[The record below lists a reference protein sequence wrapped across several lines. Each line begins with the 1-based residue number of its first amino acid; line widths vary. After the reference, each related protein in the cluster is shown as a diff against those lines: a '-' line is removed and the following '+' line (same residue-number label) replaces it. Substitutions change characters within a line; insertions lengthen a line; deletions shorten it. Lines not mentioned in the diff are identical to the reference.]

1 MYSKAISVLV
11 VVLSVCAI
19 SVHAAG
25 PNINLKRRNFHSLA
39 VLGDWLYIEGGSY
52 SSWFE
57 KGLSDRVAINS
68 TYALPLTQ
76 PWMNGSVIFRETAYN
91 GKVQTVDQF
100 GLWTDGNNKMYK
112 WAGSS
117 TNRSKVEDT
126 YKKTLY
132 EFTVDG
138 NGGGTWREKDAANP
152 DTFADLRVTSK
163 GAAAS
168 CKGVGYYMGGSSSYW
183 TESGV
188 SGEQDGGWFPA
199 PGLLTYEMSTG
210 KWENISTDGYS
221 MDGPLINGRGHC
233 IEGFGSD
240 PLIMFLGGGVSSMS
254 TGKQVKQNSLS
265 DLSFYNPVKRKWIQ
279 QPTSTDASPFGS
291 ATAPDS
297 RSQFCLAG
305 ARGKNG
311 TYEIFVYGGYNDR
324 VSTDLDDVWVLSL
337 PAFRWFRAP
346 SSRAPGRRYH
356 DCATIGKSQMISVG
370 GATGDNAFS
379 TVEQWPNGIGILD
392 MNTGNWVDSYNP
404 SAGDYETPN
413 FVQQYYQESDYSAR
427 VNWTN
432 DADFKSS
439 FSGLKITNTT
449 SDASKDDTNN
459 DNNNTNKTNIGAI
472 IGGVLGGTALITLI
486 LAVAWFM
493 YQHRRPA
500 PEPELPRDEPKNYYY
515 GSDSSFYSKSASPE
529 TVYSNPVYPS
539 PVYEIHDARY
549 GRPNVVEPMRQPTPP
564 PAEMVGV

>member
-19 SVHAAG
+19 SAHAGA
-25 PNINLKRRNFHSLA
+25 NVNLKRRNFHSVA

-57 KGLSDRVAINS
+57 KGLTDRVAINS

-152 DTFADLRVTSK
+152 DTFADLRVTRQ

-168 CKGVGYYMGGSSSYW
+168 CKGMGYYMGGASSYW

-199 PGLLTYEMSTG
+199 PGLLTYEMGTG

-221 MDGPLINGRGHC
+221 MDGPMINGRGHC

-254 TGKQVKQNSLS
+254 TGKQIRQNSLS
-265 DLSFYNPVKRKWIQ
+265 DLSFYNPVKRKWLQ
-279 QPTSTDASPFGS
+279 QPTSTSASPFGS
-291 ATAPDS
+291 AIAPDS
-297 RSQFCLAG
+297 RSQFCLTG

-324 VSTDLDDVWVLSL
+324 LSTDLDDVWILSL
-337 PAFRWFRAP
+337 PAFRWFRVP
-346 SSRAPGRRYH
+346 SSRAPARRYH

-370 GATGDNAFS
+370 GAIGDNAFS
-379 TVEQWPNGIGILD
+379 NLEQWPNGIGILD

-404 SAGDYETPN
+404 DAGDYETPS
-413 FVQQYYQESDYSAR
+413 FIQQYYQESDYSAR
-427 VNWTN
+427 VNWAD

-439 FSGLKITNTT
+439 FSGLKIANTT
-449 SDASKDDTNN
+449 SDESKDDTNN
-459 DNNNTNKTNIGAI
+459 ENNNPNKNIGAI

-486 LAVAWFM
+486 LAIAWFM
-493 YQHRRPA
+493 YQRRRPA

-529 TVYSNPVYPS
+529 TAYSTPVYPT
-539 PVYEIHDARY
+539 PVYEIHDAQY
-549 GRPNVVEPMRQPTPP
+549 GRPNVVEPMRRPTPP